1 MYYAA
6 HFGLPESP
14 FAITPDPRFLYLSAQ
29 HREALAHLLYGMQ
42 EGGGFVQLTG
52 DVGTGKTTVCRALL
66 EQLPEHVDVALV
78 LNPALTAHELLQTV
92 CEELLIDVPTG
103 CDSTKVLIDR
113 LNNYL
118 LDANARGRRTVLIID
133 EAQNLGKAV
142 LEQVRLLTNLETN
155 RSKLLQVFLIG
166 QPELGVLLNDRE
178 LRQVAQRI
186 TARYHLGPLTR
197 TETREYVRHRLAV
210 AGCNRELYT
219 DTALERIYGY
229 SRGIPRVIN
238 ILCDRALLGA
248 YAGSQARVSGG
259 IVRRAYAEL
268 SGAGP
273 PRRRWWKPAIAMGGA
288 ACLVLAAWVG
298 ADRWSHQS
306 PAPAKGEDTF
316 GNIEYG
322 AAELAVADPP
332 VADMPSPA
340 TEPPPEPPAGT
351 LGSDRRT
358 AVSVLLARWGVP
370 PLEQDD
376 VSLCGWATTHG
387 LRCLQGTGDWQ
398 QLQRL
403 NRPALL
409 TIRGDD
415 GEPAY
420 AVLTRLTPQTA
431 TLDAGADQRQVSVQ
445 DLDRIWSRDYLILWR
460 PPLPGVGLIQRGT
473 SGPAVLW
480 LRQALGRVEGYAA
493 VDLGA
498 SSYDA
503 ALQSQVMRFQ
513 RSRQISV
520 DGVAGP
526 ETIIHVN
533 TALRDPTI
541 PLLWMPPTV

>member
-1 MYYAA
+1 MYYTA

-29 HREALAHLLYGMQ
+29 HQEALAHLLYGMQ
-42 EGGGFVQLTG
+42 EGGGFLQLTG

-92 CEELLIDVPTG
+92 CEELLIEVPAG

-113 LNNYL
+113 LNSYL
-118 LDANARGRRTVLIID
+118 LDANTRGRLTVLIID

-166 QPELGVLLNDRE
+166 QPELACLLSDRE

-197 TETREYVRHRLAV
+197 PEARGYVRHRLAV
-210 AGCNRELYT
+210 AGCNRELFT
-219 DTALERIYGY
+219 ATALERIYRY

-248 YAGSQARVSGG
+248 YAGSQARVSAG
-259 IVRRAYAEL
+259 IVRRACAEL
-268 SGAGP
+268 AGAAP
-273 PRRRWWKPAIAMGGA
+273 ARRRWWRPAIAVAA
-288 ACLVLAAWVG
+288 ACLVLAAWFG
-298 ADRWSHQS
+298 ADPWSHQD
-306 PAPAKGEDTF
+306 PARAKGEDTF

-322 AAELAVADPP
+322 AAERAFADTPG
-332 VADMPSPA
+332 AA
-340 TEPPPEPPAGT
+340 TDPTPEPRRGT

-370 PLEQDD
+370 PPEQDD

-387 LRCLQGTGDWQ
+387 LRCLEGTGDWQ

-409 TIRGDD
+409 TIQGDEV
-415 GEPAY
+415 EPAY
-420 AVLTRLTPQTA
+420 AVVTRLTPQTV
-431 TLDAGADQRQVSVQ
+431 TLDVGADQRQVSIQ
-445 DLDRIWSRDYLILWR
+445 ELDQIWSRDYLILWR
-460 PPLPGVGLIQRGT
+460 PPLPGVGLIRRGT

-480 LRQALGRVEGYAA
+480 LRQALGRVEGSTA
-493 VDLGA
+493 VDIHA
-498 SSYDA
+498 SSYDD

-541 PLLWMPPTV
+541 PLLWMPPAV